1 MNLQELKPHIRFKQI
16 SATEGVIFT
25 DLKYSPYI
33 ETNMSSREQFK
44 DVIKRD
50 KQTIVNLKR
59 QLATRDKTIE
69 SLRVELGM
77 ARIANRELRKVRDKR
92 WWQFWK

>member
-1 MNLQELKPHIRFKQI
+1 
-16 SATEGVIFT
+16 
-25 DLKYSPYI
+25 
-33 ETNMSSREQFK
+33 MSSREQFK

-69 SLRVELGM
+69 SLRVELGIS
-77 ARIANRELRKVRDKR
+77 RIANRELRKVRTKK